1 MKQKLIRRGALRR
14 AIFEFG
20 MQKKFAEK
28 CEISDA
34 YLSQIVNGRMN
45 PTGDEIARIC
55 RALGRTARSLDL

>member
-20 MQKKFAEK
+20 LQTNFAGK
-28 CEISDA
+28 CKISDA

-45 PTGDEIARIC
+45 PTADEIARIC
-55 RALGRTARSLDL
+55 HALGRTARSLDL